1 VTGVQTCALPI
12 SENNNTKFY
21 ILKYLK
27 KEENNRTRHDEVVA
41 EETKQE
47 FVPKDLEE

>member
-1 VTGVQTCALPI
+1 MFACAIVLPYPKVPI
-12 SENNNTKFY
+12 
-21 ILKYLK
+21 
-27 KEENNRTRHDEVVA
+27 RHDEVVA